1 MHRHIQGRVYQKI
14 YAGVLEE
21 DALVVS
27 PTIIRGVK
35 WEPTLRK
42 SSERTQRIDSM
53 SFATSPRS
61 FYRRCLRI
69 PANDGGVNDKSVV
82 SDDISF

>member
-35 WEPTLRK
+35 IETNINKVLGEDAKELITCRLR
-42 SSERTQRIDSM
+42 
-53 SFATSPRS
+53 P
-61 FYRRCLRI
+61 LRGHFI
-69 PANDGGVNDKSVV
+69 ADVL
-82 SDDISF
+82 